1 MTTSWMTPAAMTL
14 GDNGERENIIV
25 HEITTANIE
34 ILFFLDLEAL
44 AHIEFKGFVVAVD
57 RKFNEWFL

>member
-1 MTTSWMTPAAMTL
+1 MWMTL

-25 HEITTANIE
+25 HEITTADIE
-34 ILFFLDLEAL
+34 ILFFLYLETL
-44 AHIEFKGFVVAVD
+44 AHIEFKGFVVTVD